1 MISSFND
8 WFENQSVGVQSV
20 ILVAF
25 IIVSWTAITL
35 FFVKLGQIMNNKKQ
49 KKHDKKMKAV
59 QMRNAIK
66 TNSYLSHPLT
76 KRITDMIKNDTD
88 LVSVKLSFWD
98 IVLYYHDNEKNIM
111 FYEWD
116 FDSVPACE
124 YRQFAEAVCQL
135 LGNRYQFKMSEHT
148 TDGIITVLKGE

>member
-1 MISSFND
+1 MSFMLNWLD
-8 WFENQSVGVQSV
+8 NQSIGVQSV

-25 IIVSWTAITL
+25 IMVSWTAITL
-35 FFVKLGQIMNNKKQ
+35 FFVKLGQIVNNKKQ
-49 KKHDKKMKAV
+49 EKHDKKMKAV
-59 QMRNAIK
+59 QVRNAVK
-66 TNSYLSHPLT
+66 AEGYLSHPLT
-76 KRITDMIKNDTD
+76 RRIADMIKNDTN

-98 IVLYYHDNEKNIM
+98 IILYYPDNEKKIM

-116 FDSVPACE
+116 FNSVPACE

-135 LGNRYQFKMSEHT
+135 LGNRYQFEMSEHT

>member
-49 KKHDKKMKAV
+49 KKHDKKMNAV

-66 TNSYLSHPLT
+66 TKSYLSHPLT

-111 FYEWD
+111 FYEWN

-135 LGNRYQFKMSEHT
+135 LGNRYQFEMSEHT